1 MWCSV
6 SSRMKIRPNVLHSF
20 SGDSVS
26 QVQAQ
31 IFENFNYVLISK
43 AFWFQKLFDFNSFSS
58 WTLQIQSLNTISEH
72 SQAGTQEKDP
82 YYGLSVGKQLSP
94 TTLVDLLYSE
104 QEEIW
109 ELHLSLRSCP
119 ILSCKEKQ
127 RGSGNAQA
135 SNLPKK
141 KFWQLEEQFFLSVVL
156 QHFAAITLNKSKSR

>member
-6 SSRMKIRPNVLHSF
+6 SSHMEIRPNVLHSF

-26 QVQAQ
+26 QIQAQ
-31 IFENFNYVLISK
+31 IFEKNFNCVLISK

-58 WTLQIQSLNTISEH
+58 WTLQIQSTNTISEH
-72 SQAGTQEKDP
+72 SHAGTQEKDP
-82 YYGLSVGKQLSP
+82 YYGLSVGQQLSP

-109 ELHLSLRSCP
+109 ELYLSLRSCL

-127 RGSGNAQA
+127 RGGGNAQA
-135 SNLPKK
+135 SNLPKQ
-141 KFWQLEEQFFLSVVL
+141 KFWQLKE
-156 QHFAAITLNKSKSR
+156 